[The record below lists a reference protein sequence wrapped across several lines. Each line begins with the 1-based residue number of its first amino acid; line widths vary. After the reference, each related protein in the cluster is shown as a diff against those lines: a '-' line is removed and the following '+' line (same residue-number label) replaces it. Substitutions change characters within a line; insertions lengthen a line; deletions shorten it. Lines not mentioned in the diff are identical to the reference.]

1 MRQKLT
7 WTAVM
12 IFVLLNCLLTG
23 SSVFAQNRIITGRV
37 TSAGIGISGVSVTV
51 KGTNKAVLTDADG
64 NYHIP
69 TTDSKVTLVF
79 SSVGYAPQEKLAEDS
94 APLNIDM
101 VESDRILSEVVVTA
115 LGIRKEAKR
124 VGFAIQEVKGAELI
138 KARDPNV
145 FSQLEGKVAGL
156 DIGTSPEM
164 YGRPNIVMRG
174 NKDVLVVVDG
184 VPISTDTWNV
194 NADDIESVNVLK
206 GPNAAALY
214 GFRGQNGAI
223 IITTKRGTKSSK
235 GWEVDF
241 NSSNMLQKGFTAI
254 PKVQDQFGRGSS
266 YEYQYTDGLQA
277 GETLYDYGQRLAIWG
292 PRMDGQNVYQY
303 NSPYDATTGTWT
315 KTPYTSHGDKNLQ
328 KFLEAGFLST
338 NNVSLS
344 TSGKNYDVRM
354 SYSHVYQ
361 KGQGPNTGLNS
372 DNLNLTA
379 GYSISPKLKI
389 DASLNLNEQYTKN
402 IPDADYGPNSYVYM
416 FNVYGPSDF
425 DVKDLRNYYK
435 GPQGIPGLNQYNEN
449 YGRSNNPYFMA
460 YEWLRGK
467 TKTDIY
473 GYARATYNF
482 TNDLSLAFRTQL
494 TTWNQLMTEKVPAGT
509 VLNQYLSWYYPGW
522 YGDYREDRRT
532 LTENNTDLLLSY
544 KKNMTNFFLTANV
557 GASERSFEYTSTFA
571 TTKDLAVPGVYS
583 LSNSQNPGLSYNWGS
598 RMQVYSGYYSV
609 DLSYK
614 NYLNLSTTGRVDHL
628 STLPTSNNE
637 FFYPSVSLSTV
648 VTDWTHLSD
657 NIDQLKFRVSFADVK
672 GGLTQAQIGSAY
684 SALTGNTLNG
694 GLLGYGFEN
703 YTAYDGPSYKNQSA
717 YSVTTY
723 YNNQTAVS
731 FSSTKSDPTLKP
743 FDVKSYEAGLDYSM
757 FKGRLGLNLT
767 YYESFNGPLIYSL
780 PTASSTTYS
789 SQLINAVTSL
799 KKGWEAILNVTPVRS
814 QNFRWDVL
822 VNFSTYREYLHKIYG
837 AQSSIQIGNHVYKIG
852 DRLDADY
859 ATGFVR
865 DGSGNIV
872 YSGGAPLSPSS
883 GISNLKLL
891 GYLDPSF
898 SAGIN
903 NRLTYKNWSLSFQFD
918 GRFGGKIYDDV
929 WYHTMNG
936 GTAAESNQGA
946 LGAARNAEWATTA
959 QGTKAPTPEFVGKGV
974 VITGS
979 TAPTYGPGG
988 VITNLGKLGFAPNTT
1003 ATTVQSYLS
1012 TQLGSAFDE
1021 YYTIS
1026 RTFLKLRELRLTY
1039 NFTPKVLGAKSV
1051 FKTASVA
1058 LIGRNLLYFAKRK
1071 DFDIDQYSSGFDI
1084 QSQSQTGTSSDVTL
1098 SSSTSRWFGFNL
1110 NLGF

>member
-1 MRQKLT
+1 MFL
-7 WTAVM
+7 
-12 IFVLLNCLLTG
+12 VLLNCLFAG
-23 SSVFAQNRIITGRV
+23 SSVFAQNRILSGRV

-51 KGTNKAVLTDADG
+51 KGASKAVITDADG

-69 TTDSKVTLVF
+69 VAEEKVTLVF
-79 SSVGYAPQEKLAEDS
+79 SSVGYAPQEIIAVVGS
-94 APLNIDM
+94 PLNLSM
-101 VESDRILSEVVVTA
+101 VESDRVLSEVVVTA
-115 LGIRKEAKR
+115 LGIRKEAKK
-124 VGFAIQEVKGAELI
+124 VGFAVQEVKGAELV

-156 DIGTSPEM
+156 DIGTSPEL
-164 YGRPNIVMRG
+164 YGRPNIVLRG
-174 NKDVLVVVDG
+174 NKDVMVVVDG

-223 IITTKRGTKSSK
+223 VITMKRGSRSAK

-241 NSSNMLQKGFTAI
+241 NSSNMLQKGFTVI
-254 PKVQDQFGRGSS
+254 PKVQDQFGRGSGYA
-266 YEYQYTDGLQA
+266 YEYTAGFLP
-277 GETLYDYGQRLAIWG
+277 GETLYDYNQRLAIWG
-292 PRMDGQNVYQY
+292 PKLAGQNVFQY
-303 NSPYDATTGTWT
+303 NSPYNATTGQWT
-315 KTPYTSHGDKNLQ
+315 ATPYVSHGDQNLQ

-344 TSGKNYDVRM
+344 SQGSNYDIRM

-361 KGQGPNTGLNS
+361 KGQGPNTGLNM

-389 DASLNLNEQYTKN
+389 DASLNFNEQYSKN

-425 DVKDLRNYYK
+425 DVHDLRNYYK

-473 GYARATYNF
+473 GYARATYSF
-482 TNDLSLAFRTQL
+482 SNDLSLALRSQI
-494 TTWNQLMTEKVPAGT
+494 TTWNQLLTEKVPAGT

-522 YGDYREDRRT
+522 FGDYREDRRT

-544 KKNMTNFFLTANV
+544 KKNLPDWFITANL
-557 GASERSFEYTSTFA
+557 GGSERSFEYASTFA

-583 LSNSQNPGLSYNWGS
+583 LSNSQNPSLSYNWGS

-609 DLSYK
+609 DIGYK
-614 NYLNLSTTGRVDHL
+614 NYVNLSTTGRVDNL
-628 STLPTSNNE
+628 STLPKSNNT
-637 FFYPSVSLSTV
+637 FFYPSVALSTA
-648 VTDWTHLSD
+648 VTDYVHLSD
-657 NIDQLKFRVSFADVK
+657 NIDLLKFRVSFADVK
-672 GGLTQAQIGSAY
+672 GGLTQAQQGSAY
-684 SALTGNTLNG
+684 LALTGNTLNS

-703 YTAYDGPSYKNQSA
+703 YTAYDGPTYKNQSA
-717 YSVTTY
+717 YNVTTY

-731 FSSTKSDPTLKP
+731 YSATKSDPSLKP
-743 FDVKSYEAGLDYSM
+743 FDVKSFEEGLDFQLY
-757 FKGRLGLNLT
+757 KGRLGLNLT
-767 YYESFNGPLIYSL
+767 YYQSLNGPLIYSL
-780 PTASSTTYS
+780 PLPSSTTYS
-789 SQLINAVTSL
+789 TQLINAVTSL
-799 KKGWEAILNVTPVRS
+799 KKGWEAILNVTPVKTR
-814 QNFRWDVL
+814 NFRWDAL
-822 VNFSTYREYLHKIYG
+822 VNFSTYREYLHKVDAG
-837 AQSSIQIGNHVYKIG
+837 QNSIQIGNHVYKIG

-859 ATGFVR
+859 STGFVR

-872 YSGGAPLSPSS
+872 YSGGGPLSAPG
-883 GISNLKLL
+883 GINNYKLL
-891 GYLDPSF
+891 GYLDPDF

-903 NRLTYKNWSLSFQFD
+903 NRFTYKNWSLSFQFD

-929 WYHTMNG
+929 WYHAMNG
-936 GTAAESNQGA
+936 GTAVESGEGA
-946 LGAARNAEWATTA
+946 LGAARNAEWTSSAG
-959 QGTKAPTPEFVGKGV
+959 GTVAPTSEYVGKGV
-974 VITGS
+974 VMTG
-979 TAPTYGPGG
+979 TPTYGTGG
-988 VITNLGKLGFAPNTT
+988 VITNLSKLSFAPNTQ

-1012 TQLGSAFDE
+1012 TQLGSSFDE
-1021 YYTIS
+1021 FYTIS
-1026 RTFLKLRELRLTY
+1026 RTFAKLREVRLTY
-1039 NFTPKVLGAKSV
+1039 NFTDRTLGKKSV
-1051 FKTASVA
+1051 FKTASIA

-1084 QSQSQTGTSSDVTL
+1084 QSQAQTGTSSDVTL